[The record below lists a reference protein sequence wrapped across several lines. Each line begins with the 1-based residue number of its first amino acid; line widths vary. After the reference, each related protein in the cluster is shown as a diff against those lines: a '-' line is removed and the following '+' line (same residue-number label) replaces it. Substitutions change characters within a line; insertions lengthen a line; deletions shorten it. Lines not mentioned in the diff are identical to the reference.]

1 MVEAFPIPEDRQPG
15 YKKKKQRYETEDAE
29 LTALLPDQSGKT
41 IEQAL
46 SHLNLNHIS
55 NTKSDVPSQPFRFLD
70 LPSELR
76 NRIYHTLLFSLPDHD
91 GSSSG
96 SRISPLLVSK
106 QLHLEAS
113 HILYSHTRFPLF
125 PLQLFESPPTIL
137 DLPSHYHPSVTNLLL
152 TLGPSWTN
160 PPKSWRVTPRLSRV
174 LKKLTSLRTLR
185 VFVEF
190 DPSHP
195 AFKMHRIS
203 ENYYTDFCGEL
214 LGDIL
219 ETMPQCGYVEL
230 DGNSGV
236 DVNGPLVRKLREEV
250 KEAERE
256 LRWGGKAGWAHL
268 YDKPEVSR
276 RVVENVMFEDRVAKI
291 VDEEII

>member
-1 MVEAFPIPEDRQPG
+1 
-15 YKKKKQRYETEDAE
+15 
-29 LTALLPDQSGKT
+29 
-41 IEQAL
+41 
-46 SHLNLNHIS
+46 
-55 NTKSDVPSQPFRFLD
+55 
-70 LPSELR
+70 
-76 NRIYHTLLFSLPDHD
+76 
-91 GSSSG
+91 
-96 SRISPLLVSK
+96 
-106 QLHLEAS
+106 
-113 HILYSHTRFPLF
+113 
-125 PLQLFESPPTIL
+125 
-137 DLPSHYHPSVTNLLL
+137 
-152 TLGPSWTN
+152 
-160 PPKSWRVTPRLSRV
+160 
-174 LKKLTSLRTLR
+174 
-185 VFVEF
+185 
-190 DPSHP
+190 
-195 AFKMHRIS
+195 MHRIS